1 MPDFHYTAFDDDG
14 HEIEGTIEALDLE
27 QALGQLAARGLRQI
41 TILQQA
47 DGETGAVSGDQD
59 LEAPRSAGVCGRG
72 DEQIE
77 VVQSISEL
85 VGAELPLAPGLRAL
99 SSELPSRR
107 TRRALAR
114 IADRLDRG
122 VALDEAVQG
131 QLQLVPAD
139 LQVLIHAGLRTGDL
153 SSLLEQYLHYA
164 RIALDGRRQNWLM
177 AAYPMQLLL
186 AGLLLMVVIAVWI
199 VPDFSDMFMDFEIEL
214 PALTILVLN
223 ASRFVTSW
231 WVAVPVGLLGGVV
244 AGWWLLGVLAGPTR
258 QKYLYYLPVVGRK
271 LRLTSMSRFC
281 HLLSLGVSHRVPL
294 PEALRLAG
302 RGSRDPYVQRAAV
315 EMAGDVEGGLSLTQA
330 GMQRRMLPETMHVF
344 EWEGGEPA
352 FSESLQATGD
362 ICAARARLQTNF
374 ARVALE
380 PLAICSIASLVGLVV
395 IALFLPLVKLLDA
408 LS

>member
-1 MPDFHYTAFDDDG
+1 MPEFHYRSIDAEG
-14 HEIEGTIEALDLE
+14 HEIEGAIEALDQE
-27 QALGQLAARGLRQI
+27 QALNLLAASGLREI

-47 DGETGAVSGDQD
+47 DGKTGAVRGNQD
-59 LEAPRSAGVCGRG
+59 LEVPRSARVRERN

-77 VVQSISEL
+77 VVQSVSEL
-85 VGAELPLAPGLRAL
+85 VGGELPLAPGLRAL
-99 SSELPSRR
+99 SSEFPSRR
-107 TRRALAR
+107 TRRALAM

-122 VALDEAVQG
+122 VAFDEAVQG

-139 LQVLIHAGLRTGDL
+139 LQVLIHAGLKTGDL
-153 SSLLEQYLHYA
+153 SSLLDQYLQYA
-164 RIALDGRRQNWLM
+164 RIALDSRRQNWLM

-186 AGLLLMVVIAVWI
+186 GGLLLMAVIAVWI
-199 VPDFSDMFMDFEIEL
+199 VPDFSKIFMGFDIEL
-214 PALTILVLN
+214 PALTILVLY
-223 ASRFVTSW
+223 ASDVFTSW
-231 WVAVPVGLLGGVV
+231 WGVVPAGLLGVVV

-258 QKYLYYLPVVGRK
+258 QKYLYYVPVVGRK

-281 HLLSLGVSHRVPL
+281 HLLSLGVSQRVPL

-302 RGSRDPYVQRAAV
+302 QGSRDPYVQRAAA
-315 EMAGDVEGGLSLTQA
+315 EMAGDVEGGLSLTHA
-330 GMQRRMLPETMHVF
+330 GMQRRMLPEAMHVF
-344 EWEGGEPA
+344 EWEGREPA

-395 IALFLPLVKLLDA
+395 IALFLPLVKLLNV

>member
-1 MPDFHYTAFDDDG
+1 MPEFHYRSIDAEG
-14 HEIEGTIEALDLE
+14 HEIEGAIEALDQE
-27 QALGQLAARGLRQI
+27 QALNLLAASGLREI

-47 DGETGAVSGDQD
+47 DGKTGAGRGNQD
-59 LEAPRSAGVCGRG
+59 LEVPRSARVRERN

-77 VVQSISEL
+77 VVQSVSEL
-85 VGAELPLAPGLRAL
+85 VGGELPLAPGLRAL
-99 SSELPSRR
+99 SSEFPSRR
-107 TRRALAR
+107 TRRALAM

-122 VALDEAVQG
+122 VAFDEAVQG

-139 LQVLIHAGLRTGDL
+139 LQVLIHAGLKTGDL
-153 SSLLEQYLHYA
+153 SGLLDRYLQYA
-164 RIALDGRRQNWLM
+164 RIALDSRRQNWLM

-186 AGLLLMVVIAVWI
+186 GGLLLMAVIAVWI
-199 VPDFSDMFMDFEIEL
+199 VPDFSKIFMGFDIEL
-214 PALTILVLN
+214 PALTILVLY
-223 ASRFVTSW
+223 ASDVFTSW
-231 WVAVPVGLLGGVV
+231 WGVVPAGLLGVVV

-258 QKYLYYLPVVGRK
+258 QKYLYYVPVVGRK

-281 HLLSLGVSHRVPL
+281 HLLSLGVSQRVPL

-302 RGSRDPYVQRAAV
+302 QGSRDPYVQRAAA
-315 EMAGDVEGGLSLTQA
+315 EMAGDVEGGLSLTHA
-330 GMQRRMLPETMHVF
+330 GMQRRMLPEAMHVF
-344 EWEGGEPA
+344 EWEGREPA

-395 IALFLPLVKLLDA
+395 IALFLPLVKLLNE

>member
-1 MPDFHYTAFDDDG
+1 MPEFHYRSIDAEG
-14 HEIEGTIEALDLE
+14 HEIEGAIEALDQE
-27 QALGQLAARGLRQI
+27 QALNLLAASGLREI

-47 DGETGAVSGDQD
+47 DGKTGAVRGNQD
-59 LEAPRSAGVCGRG
+59 LEVPRSARVRERN

-77 VVQSISEL
+77 VVQSVSEL
-85 VGAELPLAPGLRAL
+85 VGGELPLAPGLRAL
-99 SSELPSRR
+99 SSEFPSRR
-107 TRRALAR
+107 TRRALAM

-122 VALDEAVQG
+122 VAFDEAVQG

-139 LQVLIHAGLRTGDL
+139 LQVLIHAGLKTGDL
-153 SSLLEQYLHYA
+153 SGLLDRYLQYA
-164 RIALDGRRQNWLM
+164 RIALDSRRQNWLM

-186 AGLLLMVVIAVWI
+186 GGLLLMAVIAVWI
-199 VPDFSDMFMDFEIEL
+199 VPDFSKIFMGFDIEL
-214 PALTILVLN
+214 PALTILVLY
-223 ASRFVTSW
+223 ASDVFTSW
-231 WVAVPVGLLGGVV
+231 WGVVPAGLLGVVV

-258 QKYLYYLPVVGRK
+258 QKYLYYVPVVGRK

-281 HLLSLGVSHRVPL
+281 HLLSLGVSQRVPL

-302 RGSRDPYVQRAAV
+302 QGSRDPYVQRAAA
-315 EMAGDVEGGLSLTQA
+315 EMAGDVEGGLSLTHA
-330 GMQRRMLPETMHVF
+330 GMQRRMLPEAMHVF
-344 EWEGGEPA
+344 EWEGREPA

-395 IALFLPLVKLLDA
+395 IALFLPLVKLLNV